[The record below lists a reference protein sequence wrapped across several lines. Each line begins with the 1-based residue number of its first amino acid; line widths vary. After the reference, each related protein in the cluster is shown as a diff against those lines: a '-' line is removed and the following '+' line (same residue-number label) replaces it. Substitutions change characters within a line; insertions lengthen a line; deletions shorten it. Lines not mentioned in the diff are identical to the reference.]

1 MYLNEEERNEQM
13 MEEAMLIIDSVAFL
27 ETQIHNAL
35 GELQEAANNRL
46 FDDADRI
53 EARIRSLLKKTNDE
67 NRNMDDFLLKY
78 EDKINE
84 KKTILSGAEQEEQ
97 IYDGCFPA
105 QQRRASSRAALQRA
119 AKKEKQGLAVNN

>member
-1 MYLNEEERNEQM
+1 MLLQPEEEFRNQM
-13 MEEAMLIIDSVAFL
+13 MMEAILIIDSVAFL

-84 KKTILSGAEQEEQ
+84 KKTILSCNPRQKQTHNGSLSKNE
-97 IYDGCFPA
+97 GWK
-105 QQRRASSRAALQRA
+105 RSRDFVGQKA
-119 AKKEKQGLAVNN
+119 

>member
-67 NRNMDDFLLKY
+67 NRNMDDFLSKY

-84 KKTILSGAEQEEQ
+84 KKTILSSAEQEEQ
-97 IYDGCFPA
+97 IYNGCFSA
-105 QQRRASSRAALQRA
+105 QQRGASSRAALQRT